1 MPHSVSKIR
10 GAQNLSQPKGFQDAH
25 RAGVVDKAAV
35 ASIRIDRAT
44 FSEALADAAALGGA
58 DIAGDRDVVT
68 ELFAS
73 LTVFDTAALI
83 EPRSTG

>member
-1 MPHSVSKIR
+1 MNVHFTDLGEDHVLGVGRSAIH
-10 GAQNLSQPKGFQDAH
+10 H
-25 RAGVVDKAAV
+25 RADAIDDDAV

-58 DIAGDRDVVT
+58 AIVGDRHIVT

-73 LTVFDTAALI
+73 LAVFDTAALI
-83 EPRSTG
+83 EPRPIG